1 MNDLT
6 PAALAAFTSRHGAA
20 TTSVLRQSGIGK
32 RRLARLVDDRLLIR
46 VSEQVFRLAG
56 TPRTLEQRCVELCL
70 AHPRGFLT
78 GPTGGML
85 RGLRR
90 LGPAS
95 EIHFSAPHGHH
106 VDVVEGVRLRQ
117 STKVLPWH
125 LEQRA
130 DGIVVASPARLA
142 FDLSVDLSPID
153 HASVVEQLVAQHRLA
168 PADLRRIG
176 HELVHP
182 ARRGSAQF
190 VAMLERRIG
199 GGAAESHGEVL
210 VGHGLVV
217 RGVPVVSQYSIVLPG
232 GGRIRFDLAVPSMKW
247 AVEVD
252 GFDTHFQLAGGT
264 NDRRRDRRSHVV
276 GWQVE
281 RVSPLDLTD
290 VDGVCD
296 ELAELYRRRCLAI
309 TGVFPDGSGEVVRV
323 TPAHP
328 GVLGNLG

>member
-6 PAALAAFTSRHGAA
+6 PAALAAFASRHGAA
-20 TTSVLRQSGIGK
+20 TTSMLRKAGIGK
-32 RRLARLVDDRLLIR
+32 RRLARLVDDQLVIR
-46 VSEQVFRLAG
+46 VSEQVVRLAG

-95 EIHFSAPHGHH
+95 EIHFSTPHGHH
-106 VDVVEGVRLRQ
+106 VDVVDGVRLRQ
-117 STKVLPWH
+117 STKVFPWH
-125 LEQRA
+125 IEQRA
-130 DGIVVASPARLA
+130 DGLTVASPARLA

-153 HASVVEQLVAQHRLA
+153 HASVVEQLVAQHRLT

-210 VGHGLVV
+210 VGQGLVI
-217 RGVPVVSQYSIVLPG
+217 RGVPVISQYPIVLPG

-264 NDRRRDRRSHVV
+264 NDRRRDRKSHVA

-296 ELAELYRRRCLAI
+296 ELAELYRRRCLTV
-309 TGVFPDGSGEVVRV
+309 TGVFPQRSSEDLRV
-323 TPAHP
+323 TAEHP
-328 GVLGNLG
+328 GVLGDLG